1 MVTDITLRNAKP
13 KEKDYTINVDRGLT
27 LLVKKTGGKLW
38 RFRYTFHKKR
48 NLISVGKY
56 PQVSLRD
63 ARDTLQKYLNLLDD
77 GVNPSSYKKGIMEQ
91 KKAEKSFKDVAIE
104 WLENKYRGKNQKYRE
119 ITFSRLENYVYPVIG
134 DASIK
139 HIKAPTVY
147 NLLEEIQLA
156 GKVATGLKINT
167 IISMIFRYGV
177 AKGYCDRDI
186 TQDYKGTLDTSR
198 SKHLPALTEPSDI
211 AELLKDI
218 QNYEG
223 SFTVT
228 TALKI
233 SPYVFLR
240 PRELAIS
247 KWEFIDF
254 EKGHWLIPAECMKM
268 NRDHLIP
275 MPTQVIELLQSIYPV
290 TGHGEYIFPSERKL
304 DKTMN
309 PESVNKAIRRID
321 NGKYIGRMVAHGFR
335 GMASTTLN
343 ESGKFRSDVIEK
355 QLAHQEGNKVRG
367 AYNHA
372 EYLEE
377 RTAMMQWY
385 GDYLDV
391 LFRAN

>member
-13 KEKDYTINVDRGLT
+13 KEKDYTINVDRGLS

-38 RFRYTFHKKR
+38 RFRYTFNKKR
-48 NLISVGKY
+48 SLISVGKY
-56 PQVSLRD
+56 PQVSLRG
-63 ARDTLQKYLNLLDD
+63 ARDTLQKYLDLLDD
-77 GVNPSSYKKGIMEQ
+77 GINPSSYKKGKVEQ
-91 KKAEKSFKDVAIE
+91 KKAEKSFRDVAID

-156 GKVATGLKINT
+156 GKVATGLKVNT

-177 AKGYCDRDI
+177 AKGHCDRDI

-198 SKHLPALTEPSDI
+198 SKHLPTLTEPSDI

-254 EKGHWLIPAECMKM
+254 DKGLWLIPAEYMKM

-275 MPTQVIELLQSIYPV
+275 MPVQVIELLQSLYPV
-290 TGHGEYIFPSERKL
+290 TGHGDYIFPSERKL

-335 GMASTTLN
+335 GMASTILN

-355 QLAHQEGNKVRG
+355 QCSGQAQPDTFLRE
-367 AYNHA
+367 
-372 EYLEE
+372 
-377 RTAMMQWY
+377 
-385 GDYLDV
+385 
-391 LFRAN
+391 FS